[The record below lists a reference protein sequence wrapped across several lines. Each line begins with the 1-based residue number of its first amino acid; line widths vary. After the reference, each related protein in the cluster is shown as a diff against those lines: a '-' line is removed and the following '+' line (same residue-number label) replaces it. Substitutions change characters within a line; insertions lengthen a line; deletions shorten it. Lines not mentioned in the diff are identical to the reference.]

1 VGVALQPVAVKCL
14 GVKPFETVEQLPS
27 PPLALV
33 EVLGVCAAEEP
44 ICLCSMEAIIA
55 VIAIIAF
62 NAKLNLC
69 ILAGRIPTIR
79 VYSEDCYSLF
89 SE

>member
-33 EVLGVCAAEEP
+33 EVLGVCAAEELLLQLYVSAAWKP
-44 ICLCSMEAIIA
+44 
-55 VIAIIAF
+55 
-62 NAKLNLC
+62 
-69 ILAGRIPTIR
+69 
-79 VYSEDCYSLF
+79 SLLLLR
-89 SE
+89 